1 MFGILFT
8 LFDLVG
14 MARFKIIMESG
25 RMNNRQ
31 KAIEKGEDTYYD
43 KRGRMWYVK
52 PDGKDIRCFVLHNI
66 HNKHDQV
73 VRLDNPYIVLK
84 DLTAIEEQKEL
95 EKLKKQYK
103 DNRARAKE
111 RGSSYFFISYHNGK
125 RYVTVFFKTDTG
137 VCYNTGHVGKDAFF
151 IDIYEFDFETKK
163 KNKISCN
170 RITKEEYNK
179 YGGSWC
185 ESRY

>member
-14 MARFKIIMESG
+14 MARFEIIMESEK
-25 RMNNRQ
+25 Q
-31 KAIEKGEDTYYD
+31 KSRYDAIQKGNDTYID
-43 KRGRMWYVK
+43 NRGRTWLVQL
-52 PDGKDIRCFVLHNI
+52 DGKDIQCFETLNIENHHRVLRST
-66 HNKHDQV
+66 KHPSIIL
-73 VRLDNPYIVLK
+73 R

-103 DNRARAKE
+103 DNWEKAKE
-111 RGSSYFFISYHNGK
+111 KGDSYFFIMYHNGK
-125 RYVTVFFKTDTG
+125 RYVTVFFKSDTG
-137 VCYNTGHVGKDAFF
+137 ECYNTGHVGKNDFF
-151 IDIYEFDFETKK
+151 IHIYEFDFETKK
-163 KNKISCN
+163 KNKISYN

-185 ESRY
+185 ESRH